1 MADGVGPEFEDKIIT
16 EPVLIGVIE
25 FANRVGRGVEGNA
38 DTGPLPSGIVEF
50 GFGIEMEVEGKIDIE
65 SLPTC
70 VVEFANGVG
79 VGVSVGLGTLI
90 RESPPL
96 LKVKL
101 LELGAVGNAVVS
113 LPEIDARVND
123 NDSEETI
130 RLAIPVLA
138 MKIELEPGNVVNR
151 ASLEVVPFNTTGV
164 PVDAIIELER
174 EGENAVPEG
183 VTVETITRVPTID
196 V

>member
-1 MADGVGPEFEDKIIT
+1 VKLADGVGLEFEDRIIT
-16 EPVLIGVIE
+16 EPVLIGVVE
-25 FANRVGRGVEGNA
+25 FANGVGRGVEGNA
-38 DTGPLPSGIVEF
+38 DTGPLLSGIVEF

-79 VGVSVGLGTLI
+79 VGVSVGLGTPI

-101 LELGAVGNAVVS
+101 LELGAVGNAVVP

-123 NDSEETI
+123 VSEGTV
-130 RLAIPVLA
+130 RLVIPVPA
-138 MKIELEPGNVVNR
+138 MKIELEP
-151 ASLEVVPFNTTGV
+151 
-164 PVDAIIELER
+164 
-174 EGENAVPEG
+174 
-183 VTVETITRVPTID
+183 
-196 V
+196 